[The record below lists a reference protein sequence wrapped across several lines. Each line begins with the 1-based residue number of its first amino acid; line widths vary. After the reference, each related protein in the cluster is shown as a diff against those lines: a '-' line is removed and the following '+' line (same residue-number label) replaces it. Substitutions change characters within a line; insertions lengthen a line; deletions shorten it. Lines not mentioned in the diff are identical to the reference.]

1 MKRSSSVFFISCFK
15 KLFFIAMFV
24 GLLSACSNEQSVILG
39 PQQWQD
45 LSFRV
50 EARPSPLRA
59 GMNEF
64 IVIAN
69 REKHKP
75 GVGLMVMLRAG
86 ESGEWRQ
93 AIQDGYTGVY
103 RRAVKV
109 DDPET
114 QSLSVH
120 VRRVKGDNKGEETVL
135 LFPLNQKRV
144 LQ

>member
-1 MKRSSSVFFISCFK
+1 MKRRPAIFFTPCFK
-15 KLFFIAMFV
+15 ALLFIAMFT

-45 LSFRV
+45 LGFRV
-50 EARPSPLRA
+50 ETRPSPLQV

-64 IVIAN
+64 IVIAS
-69 REKHKP
+69 RGEYKP
-75 GVGLMVMLRAG
+75 GVGLVVMLRVG

-93 AIQDGYTGVY
+93 AIQDGFTGVY

-109 DDPET
+109 DDPTT

-120 VRRVKGDNKGEETVL
+120 VRRAKSDDKSDETVL
-135 LFPLNQKRV
+135 FFPLNQKRAV
-144 LQ
+144 Q